1 MAQFRSQASEG
12 SFRANQLKVSDEVT
26 KLEQASNRRLRGMT
40 EAQAQVEKNRQV
52 FVRAQNIARNI
63 TNQGISAANKV
74 RDDRLSTIRSNADKA
89 WQSELNQNKAR
100 AKEKEDTYKQLS
112 QLSKTAF
119 NLATGIVKKNKE
131 DQLKA
136 INQIALTNSYDSEL
150 LNKISKIDREITNSE
165 YQRTDVV
172 KELLAAGK
180 SQEYIDT
187 TYKHLVK
194 GGGYTN
200 YIENAAVLKNQA
212 FKDSSAFQSILADST
227 LTPEE
232 KQNQIEILESQL
244 VADLTVNGQTPRAEF
259 LEQHYFPTLRQ
270 AKKEAQRTINGE
282 VREALEFKNEA
293 QLINTIRVAYGG
305 RGEKK
310 NPQALLQLITQNNP
324 TGEKI
329 DSAVRIALNQGTLEE
344 NKKLAKAK
352 FEGPNG
358 ELISLQDRPTTAAII
373 EQEISKKERQ
383 RKTDYDEE
391 QKLLQA
397 TNELKVEEYARS
409 LTDDDGGFT
418 NRDWEKL
425 KIYTKSDAFPV
436 GFESKALADFKELTV
451 EKAAI
456 PEMQLQL
463 DEYLETGNAT
473 LKGLEAFGLIPPELK
488 TKYVDKINK
497 QTKIRNSNQ
506 YTAALDNFDKT
517 IKGTIK
523 SIRNVDYVQGGY
535 NSPDVLWY
543 HGKQQRAFIERV
555 QRYSATMP
563 DTEEAIR
570 LAEQETILNIEK
582 ELGATGAVSLQGGIK
597 EYRDLLKQDQNR
609 IVKAQADARELE
621 GFVQTKQARTPEGWV
636 QFYQGTEEIIEASE
650 QLQRGEPSAFFEQ
663 IGRKLSPANPM
674 APWEVQAWFAPA
686 IEGMEPMEPPET
698 FEQIK
703 DRLTPALRQRLLGA
717 ESNYQQ
723 KVETLMSLTDYPK
736 PVRAAYQVGQEV
748 GSFPVER
755 TGTGTAPSSHTDALM
770 DVATTL
776 GVSPIDLATIISF
789 ESAGTF
795 DPGVV
800 GGEGG
805 NYQGLIQFGIPERK
819 AYGVVPGMTFEEQL
833 RGPVLRYFQDR
844 FRAAGWDTQGATLE
858 DLYTTVIA
866 GNPGAN
872 RDARDSFGTS
882 ARSGVAK
889 MDAHRTQAMKRFGL
903 TQFK

>member
-1 MAQFRSQASEG
+1 MAQFRSSSSEG
-12 SFRANQLKVSDEVT
+12 SFKANQTRVPDEVR
-26 KLEQASNRRLRGMT
+26 KLQDAGERRLRGMT
-40 EAQAQVEKNRQV
+40 EAQAQLERNRQV
-52 FVRAQNIARNI
+52 FERAQSI
-63 TNQGISAANKV
+63 NQRLTAQGADAANRV
-74 RDDRLSTIRSNADKA
+74 RSQRLSTVKSNAEQA
-89 WQSELNQNKAR
+89 WAIEEKQNER
-100 AKEKEDTYKQLS
+100 RRKEKEATLKQLTQFS
-112 QLSKTAF
+112 QTAF
-119 NLATGIVKKNKE
+119 NLAAGIVKKNKD
-131 DQLKA
+131 DQAKKIL
-136 INQIALTNSYDSEL
+136 ALTLEHSFDSDT
-150 LNKISKIDREITNSE
+150 LNAISQLDREMTLAE
-165 YQRTDVV
+165 YQRTDFVQESF
-172 KELLAAGK
+172 KAGK
-180 SQEYIDT
+180 SQEWAEA
-187 TYKHLVK
+187 TYHHLLK
-194 GGGYTN
+194 GSGYTN
-200 YIENAAVLKNQA
+200 YVEVAAVLKNQA
-212 FKDSSAFQSILADST
+212 FKDSDFSDILNDPD
-227 LTPEE
+227 LTPEQKKLE
-232 KQNQIEILESQL
+232 LSKRNNRNIGKLKINGRDPDPRIVEQNY
-244 VADLTVNGQTPRAEF
+244 N
-259 LEQHYFPTLRQ
+259 PTIRQ
-270 AKKEAQRTINGE
+270 ATKEAQRFINGE
-282 VREALEFKNEA
+282 LREVVEYENEA
-293 QLINTIRVAYGG
+293 QLINTIQVSYGG

-310 NPQALLQLITQNNP
+310 DSQAFLQLITQNNP

-329 DSAVRIALNQGTLEE
+329 DSAVRIALAQGTLEE
-344 NKKLAKAK
+344 NRKLATTK

-358 ELISLQDRPTTAAII
+358 ELITLQDRPSTAAII
-373 EQEISKKERQ
+373 EQEITKKERQ
-383 RKTDYDEE
+383 RKTEYDERE
-391 QKLLQA
+391 RLNQA
-397 TNELKVEEYARS
+397 RNEVKVENFARS
-409 LTDDDGGFT
+409 LTDDGDGFT
-418 NRDWEKL
+418 NRDWEE
-425 KIYTKSDAFPV
+425 TKKYSMSKDFPI
-436 GFESKALADFKELTV
+436 GFESKALANLKELTV

-473 LKGLEAFGLIPPELK
+473 LKGLEAFGHIPPELK

-506 YTAALDNFDKT
+506 YTAALENFDKV

-523 SIRNVDYVQGGY
+523 SIRDVDYVQGGY

-543 HGKQQRAFIERV
+543 HGKQQRAFIERL

-570 LAEQETILNIEK
+570 LAEQETILNIQN

-597 EYRDLLKQDQNR
+597 EYRDLLKQDQNK

-650 QLQRGEPSAFFEQ
+650 QLQKGEPSAFFEQ

-686 IEGMEPMEPPET
+686 IEGMEPMKPPET

-736 PVRAAYQVGQEV
+736 PVRPAYQTGQEV

-755 TGTGTAPSSHTDALM
+755 TGAGTAPSSHTDALM

-776 GVSPIDLATIISF
+776 GVSPIDLATIIGF
-789 ESAGTF
+789 ESAGTY
-795 DPGVV
+795 DPDKV

-805 NYQGLIQFGIPERK
+805 NYQGLIQFGIPERQ

-844 FRAAGWDTQGATLE
+844 FRAAGWNTQGATLE

-872 RDARDSFGTS
+872 RDAKDSFGTS

-889 MDAHRTQAMKRFGL
+889 MDGHRAAAMKRFGL